1 MWIGFVFDECVGDG
15 YGGSGGA
22 MDFTRLCLGLV
33 SETVVAGG
41 RSGGGALAF
50 VVDWVEFCS
59 MIL

>member
-33 SETVVAGG
+33 SETVMG
-41 RSGGGALAF
+41 
-50 VVDWVEFCS
+50 VVVVELWLLLWLDWVEFCS